1 MTLKQG
7 ILCFILLPTHGPSL
21 HHLSSLQLFTHPT
34 GRLGHILCLF
44 FSLSLTRVILFCEL
58 SIHFPKEIIMFVKEV
73 IMLEVSICCYMIRCY
88 EFGADLFG
96 FFFTLKKVIKLFYL
110 LEIHTCC

>member
-1 MTLKQG
+1 
-7 ILCFILLPTHGPSL
+7 
-21 HHLSSLQLFTHPT
+21 
-34 GRLGHILCLF
+34 
-44 FSLSLTRVILFCEL
+44 
-58 SIHFPKEIIMFVKEV
+58 MFVKEV

-88 EFGADLFG
+88 EFGADFFG